1 METHTHLTGTEMLT
15 TPVKALCL
23 KQEISPAKTKYICNN
38 PTYITTVILLNNY
51 INKPAI

>member
-23 KQEISPAKTKYICNN
+23 KQEVSPGKTKHICNN
-38 PTYITTVILLNNY
+38 PTHITTVILLNDY